1 MIQKQ
6 DGGISNSLKATR
18 SRLGISQ
25 QQLAASAGVARQ
37 TIGGIEGGL
46 YAPSAAIALRIAR
59 ALGCRVEEL
68 FWLEDDMPALHAVM
82 AGSAGH
88 PDADLRVGL
97 AHVGGTW
104 VAHALD
110 GEQGF
115 RTEMVPADGIARH
128 APDGR
133 MEVRCLDDPDIL
145 LRTVVVAG

>member
-46 YAPSAAIALRIAR
+46 YAPSAAVALRIAR

-68 FWLEDDMPALHAVM
+68 FWLEDDLPVVEAVA
-82 AGSAGH
+82 AGSAPEGI
-88 PDADLRVGL
+88 ALRL
-97 AHVGGTW
+97 ALARVDGRW
-104 VAHALD
+104 VAHALHGD
-110 GEQGF
+110 GAF
-115 RTEMVPADGIARH
+115 RQELAPADG
-128 APDGR
+128 
-133 MEVRCLDDPDIL
+133 
-145 LRTVVVAG
+145 T